1 MTNDLKLG
9 FQIMKYGHAA
19 KLTYI
24 GSAVVLVIGVCFSI
38 LSCIAGGMSGENI
51 IPLPGGYFMSLVAML
66 LLQMLSTVSA
76 VNLVQ
81 TSPQKR
87 RLQTSVPAVMS
98 ITLMMAG
105 YLFSALILGITC
117 LFHPEAVNSAAM
129 QMIADAVLSGIVM
142 VYYGACYKYFYT
154 STILFLIAFF
164 FLYDFGFRPNT
175 MLAGILPADGSWAG
189 WGLAL
194 VLGAAL
200 ILACGFLQYLISLAV
215 YKAPVSKM
223 ALGAKL
229 RVEM

>member
-38 LSCIAGGMSGENI
+38 LSCIAGGCPGRISFLFREAI
-51 IPLPGGYFMSLVAML
+51 SCRWWQCFSCRCSLPSARLIWCRL
-66 LLQMLSTVSA
+66 LLR
-76 VNLVQ
+76 
-81 TSPQKR
+81 R